1 MALCCKDTCMD
12 RDTGLAGLGL
22 EAGPEFTR
30 SKRGIDAPLF
40 IHPKVEHM
48 FSHSILVIL
57 DKH

>member
-1 MALCCKDTCMD
+1 MD

-30 SKRGIDAPLF
+30 SKRGIDAPLLM
-40 IHPKVEHM
+40 HPKVEHM